1 VSALLGDYNCL
12 LAIAIWLFFAS
23 GLLTM
28 KNPGHG
34 VAYLGPGR
42 TRVRFPSWHAAF
54 GRRLA
59 LVVFPIH
66 SFWPMADVELL
77 AASRAG
83 SMDELAG
90 SAEHLARPMRFAR
103 PFLLAVTGIVV
114 FVIPVW
120 VLTRGADRI
129 FVTMAALAYALYA
142 VGLTALLRTGKQE
155 DRRRLRVHWKT
166 LVEPFLCLP
175 YGAHLCRN
183 LSERYRLSVP
193 LVDVLRSD
201 EVLESTDLEDLS
213 RHIEELKSVSD
224 DVEDL
229 AFLDELKMLVD
240 KRLAG
245 LSQ

>member
-1 VSALLGDYNCL
+1 MSTLLGDYNRL
-12 LAIAIWLFFAS
+12 LAFAIWLFFAS
-23 GLLTM
+23 GLLTL
-28 KNPGHG
+28 KKPGVG

-42 TRVRFPSWHAAF
+42 TRVRFPSWRAAF

-66 SFWPMADVELL
+66 SFWPMAEVELL

-90 SAEHLARPMRFAR
+90 SAEHLARPMLFAR
-103 PFLLAVTGIVV
+103 PFFFAVTGIIVLVV
-114 FVIPVW
+114 PVW

-129 FVTMAALAYALYA
+129 FVTMAALAYILYA
-142 VGLTALLRTGKQE
+142 VGLTALLRTGNQE
-155 DRRRLRVHWKT
+155 DRRRLRAHWKT
-166 LVEPFLCLP
+166 LAEPFLCLP
-175 YGAHLCRN
+175 YAAHLCRSI
-183 LSERYRLSVP
+183 SERYRLSVP

-201 EVLESTDLEDLS
+201 EELEPADLEDLS
-213 RHIEELKSVSD
+213 RHIEELKFESD